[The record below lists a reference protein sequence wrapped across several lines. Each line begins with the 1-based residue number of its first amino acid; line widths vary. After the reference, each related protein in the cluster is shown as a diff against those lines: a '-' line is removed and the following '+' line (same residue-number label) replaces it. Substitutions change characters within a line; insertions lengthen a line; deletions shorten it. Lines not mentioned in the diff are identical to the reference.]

1 MKPDYRASLQARRLG
16 MTASAADHV
25 GPRRGAMAIFSY
37 FSYYGMQT
45 FDATTAKNQFG
56 RLLDACANAPVA
68 IERHGRVVAYVLGAG
83 QMPQAQAFDASL
95 NARLAQRLGA
105 SGAVYATVFGSLAR
119 GAAREDS
126 DIDVAVSFGRP
137 MSSDLRMAMI
147 GLIADEARRAVDL
160 VDLETA
166 GPLILARALAGQEI
180 SCDTHATRLRMAAKL
195 QRTEDARLTAARAA
209 ASARAGL
216 FA

>member
-1 MKPDYRASLQARRLG
+1 MEENRIIAQP
-16 MTASAADHV
+16 ASASTRNGDS
-25 GPRRGAMAIFSY
+25 GAAGRFEPIARFGY
-37 FSYYGMQT
+37 FSYNLGMQT

-83 QMPQAQAFDASL
+83 QMPQTGLAETSL
-95 NARLAQRLGA
+95 DARLARRLTAAGV
-105 SGAVYATVFGSLAR
+105 VYATVFGSLAR
-119 GAAREDS
+119 GTARADS

-137 MSSDLRMAMI
+137 MSADLRMAMI
-147 GLIADEARRAVDL
+147 GLIADEARRPVDL
-160 VDLETA
+160 IDLETA
-166 GPLILARALAGQEI
+166 SPLILARALAGREI
-180 SCDTHATRLRMAAKL
+180 LCDASPTRLRMATEL

-209 ASARAGL
+209 RRARAGL